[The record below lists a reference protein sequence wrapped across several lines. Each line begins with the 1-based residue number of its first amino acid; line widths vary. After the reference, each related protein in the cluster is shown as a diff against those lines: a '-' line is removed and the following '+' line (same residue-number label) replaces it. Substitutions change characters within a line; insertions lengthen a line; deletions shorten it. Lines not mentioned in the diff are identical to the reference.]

1 MRGTSTSFGGPS
13 SVVPARVLEGHAPS
27 WPCTQCQPTRPE
39 RVCRLYAFGS
49 SRPLP
54 PIWLRPHVRLRFAV
68 AARVLASVGCGAG
81 RGVEVATG
89 VGAKQPAILCCPVTM
104 SRCRQVS
111 QSAEPVGKRL
121 AGLRRARGRCHGRQV
136 RAEVQ
141 RQFCPGQRSGGL
153 RESNGFLGL
162 RPNIRNIIGRWADP
176 KIREIWTVT
185 LRRGRIWV
193 LPIGRIWRATLC
205 RGRLWVLPIGRI
217 WRATLCRGRIWAM

>member
-1 MRGTSTSFGGPS
+1 MCPRCVHVFGRSGGPRC
-13 SVVPARVLEGHAPS
+13 VVPSQVLEGHAAWYQHEFWRATLRRGRVPS
-27 WPCTQCQPTRPE
+27 ASR
-39 RVCRLYAFGS
+39 RDRSAFVGYMRL
-49 SRPLP
+49 
-54 PIWLRPHVRLRFAV
+54 VQ
-68 AARVLASVGCGAG
+68 AAHCLQFGCGRMSGYVLRLLQECWHPWGVAPEG
-81 RGVEVATG
+81 GVEVATG

-121 AGLRRARGRCHGRQV
+121 AGLRRARRRCYGRQV
-136 RAEVQ
+136 RAELQ
-141 RQFCPGQRSGGL
+141 RRFCPGQRSGGL

-205 RGRLWVLPIGRI
+205 RGR
-217 WRATLCRGRIWAM
+217 IWAM